1 MLKKVIKKLTKPKE
15 PKAPPPEPKLLTAE
29 GWRRL
34 MMKKYRKS

>member
-15 PKAPPPEPKLLTAE
+15 PKTTPPEPKLLTAE